1 MLYIGI
7 DLGTSA
13 VKLLLVDDAG
23 AIRAEVTREYPLYFP
38 QPGWSEQDPADWWE
52 ALRGALSKLSA
63 KGVDLARVA
72 ALSLDG
78 STHNAVLLD
87 ADWKPVRRTIMW
99 TDQRSTAE
107 CEALRRSGAAE
118 RIFARCYQMPAPTWT
133 LPQLM
138 WLKAHEPD
146 ALARTA
152 HVLFVK
158 DYVRFLLTG
167 EASVE
172 YPTHHD
178 HPGWSEQEPS
188 DWWNALKSSLEKLA
202 AKGVD
207 LKSVAAC
214 ALDGSTHNA
223 VLMDAD
229 YRPVRRTIM
238 WTDQRAT
245 AECEALKAGWGEKVF
260 STCYQMP
267 APTWTLPQMMWLKA
281 NEPDALAKTEHVL
294 FVKDYVRHLLT
305 GEAATDR
312 IEAQGTLFFDMA
324 KGKWDDDLVQLAGLS
339 LAKLPRLIAPT
350 DLAGRVTSEAA
361 AFTGLPEGTPV
372 VCGSSD
378 SAVEDYGAGAVEP
391 GDLIIKLA
399 TAGNVNS
406 MTAEAHPHP
415 KTLTYSHIVPGM
427 WYSVSATNAAALCM
441 RWLRDAF
448 YAPQVESSGGVNLYS
463 LIDQEAGSSPI
474 GANGVFFHPYLQGE
488 RCPYWDSNLRASFT
502 GVSISSTRG
511 DFARAL
517 MEGVAFSLRDCYR
530 TLEEMRLPVKRI
542 FLIGGGARS
551 RLWSEIVANVFN
563 RPVSVPTP
571 GDASFGACLLA
582 GVGIGIF
589 SDVKDAVEKCLHV
602 ERTIEPDPAA
612 AVRYDHLFGCYRRI
626 HDALAPIYGM
636 RKEQ

>member
-1 MLYIGI
+1 M
-7 DLGTSA
+7 
-13 VKLLLVDDAG
+13 KLLLGIDYGTGGCKVT
-23 AIRAEVTREYPLYFP
+23 AIGE
-38 QPGWSEQDPADWWE
+38 
-52 ALRGALSKLSA
+52 
-63 KGVDLARVA
+63 
-72 ALSLDG
+72 DG
-78 STHNAVLLD
+78 T
-87 ADWKPVRRTIMW
+87 
-99 TDQRSTAE
+99 
-107 CEALRRSGAAE
+107 
-118 RIFARCYQMPAPTWT
+118 
-133 LPQLM
+133 
-138 WLKAHEPD
+138 
-146 ALARTA
+146 
-152 HVLFVK
+152 FV
-158 DYVRFLLTG
+158 G
-167 EASVE
+167 EASTE
-172 YPTHHD
+172 FATYHD

-188 DWWNALKSSLEKLA
+188 DWWNALAESLKKLA

-207 LKSVAAC
+207 LKSIVAC

-223 VLMDAD
+223 VLLDAEF
-229 YRPVRRTIM
+229 RPVRRTIM

-245 AECEALKAGWGEKVF
+245 AECEALKAGWGEKIF

-281 NEPDALAKTEHVL
+281 NEPDSLERTSNVL
-294 FVKDYVRHLLT
+294 FVKDYVRYLLT

-324 KGKWDDDLVQLAGLS
+324 QGKWDDDLVLLSGLRPDS
-339 LAKLPRLIAPT
+339 LPRLIEPT
-350 DLAGRVTSEAA
+350 DLAGRVTAEAS

-448 YAPQVESSGGVNLYS
+448 YLGSDRVDLGSGSVGIGSGGNDAKRRYATLNDSKGLYS

-530 TLEEMRLPVKRI
+530 TLEEMKLPVKRI

-551 RLWSEIVANVFN
+551 PLWSEIVANVFN
-563 RPVSVPTP
+563 RPVSVPQP
-571 GDASFGACLLA
+571 GDASFGSCLLA
-582 GVGIGIF
+582 GTGIGVF
-589 SDVKDAVEKCLHV
+589 PDVKAAVAKCLHID
-602 ERTIEPDPAA
+602 RTIEPDPTA
-612 AVRYDHLFGCYRRI
+612 AVKYDHLFTCYRRI
-626 HDALAPIYGM
+626 HDALAPTYVQ
-636 RKEQ
+636 RKEDR

>member
-1 MLYIGI
+1 M
-7 DLGTSA
+7 
-13 VKLLLVDDAG
+13 KLLLGIDYGTGGCKTTVLDETG
-23 AIRAEVTREYPLYFP
+23 AFVGEASTEFP
-38 QPGWSEQDPADWWE
+38 THHEHPGWSEQDPQDWW
-52 ALRGALSKLSA
+52 S
-63 KGVDLARVA
+63 
-72 ALSLDG
+72 
-78 STHNAVLLD
+78 
-87 ADWKPVRRTIMW
+87 
-99 TDQRSTAE
+99 
-107 CEALRRSGAAE
+107 
-118 RIFARCYQMPAPTWT
+118 
-133 LPQLM
+133 
-138 WLKAHEPD
+138 
-146 ALARTA
+146 
-152 HVLFVK
+152 
-158 DYVRFLLTG
+158 
-167 EASVE
+167 
-172 YPTHHD
+172 
-178 HPGWSEQEPS
+178 
-188 DWWNALKSSLEKLA
+188 ALKSSLAKLA
-202 AKGVD
+202 EKGVD

-223 VLMDAD
+223 VLLDDA

-238 WTDQRAT
+238 WTDQRST
-245 AECEALKAGWGEKVF
+245 AECDALRAGWGERIF

-281 NEPDALAKTEHVL
+281 NEPGALAKTKHVL
-294 FVKDYVRHLLT
+294 FVKDYVRYLLT
-305 GEAATDR
+305 GDAATDY
-312 IEAQGTLFFDMA
+312 IEAQGTLFFDM
-324 KGKWDDDLVQLAGLS
+324 KGMKWDEELVRLAGLEMS
-339 LAKLPRLIAPT
+339 ALPRLIKPVDVVGA
-350 DLAGRVTSEAA
+350 VTAA
-361 AFTGLPEGTPV
+361 AAAETGLPEGMPV

-427 WYSVSATNAAALCM
+427 WYSVSATNAAALCQ
-441 RWLRDAF
+441 RWWRDSFYGRDASI
-448 YAPQVESSGGVNLYS
+448 AAGANPWQVIN
-463 LIDQEAGSSPI
+463 DEAEASPV

-563 RPVSVPTP
+563 CSVAVPTP

-582 GVGIGIF
+582 GTGIGVF
-589 SDVKDAVEKCLHV
+589 GDVKDAVAKCLHV
-602 ERTIEPDPAA
+602 DRTVDPDPATA
-612 AVRYDHLFGCYRRI
+612 ARYDHLFTCYRRI
-626 HDALAPIYGM
+626 HDALAPVY
-636 RKEQ
+636 RPLK